1 MRAGLVVLSLLLFGC
16 SFGTI
21 SPPPR
26 PSLPEVAYVAPCD
39 TKAVVGL
46 TSEAVE
52 ALRNRDLILR
62 HHIELL
68 EQRLQDTRSTPT
80 TFPSLLRGVQ

>member
-1 MRAGLVVLSLLLFGC
+1 MRVGLVVLSLLPFGC

-21 SPPPR
+21 APPPR
-26 PSLPEVAYVAPCD
+26 PPLPEIAYVAPCD

-46 TSEAVE
+46 TPEAVE

-68 EQRLQDTRSTPT
+68 EQQLRGERSTPASS
-80 TFPSLLRGVQ
+80 PSLPRGVQ